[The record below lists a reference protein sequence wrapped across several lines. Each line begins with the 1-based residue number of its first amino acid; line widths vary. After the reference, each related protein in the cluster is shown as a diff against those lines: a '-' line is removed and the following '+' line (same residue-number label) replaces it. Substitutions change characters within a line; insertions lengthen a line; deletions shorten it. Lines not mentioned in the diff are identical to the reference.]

1 MSIRL
6 DYTADVQQE
15 IDTWGDKPITS
26 MIVRRAPVMAWIE
39 TFFGFITAGQWDK
52 VKQKYGYDKFY
63 HLSLI
68 VTYATA
74 PTQTDTVTMNFLV
87 DDMMPQR
94 SEGIKV
100 VVEKLALVNVSRR
113 LDTKPNSE
121 FHTVDMRGRVVT
133 LGQMLE
139 RTRRLMGDQAFF
151 TYDAFSNNCQVFVK
165 SLLESEHLL
174 SREGYEFLFQPV
186 DKLLKELPSYTSKVA
201 RFVTNL
207 GGIMTGVINGYKPSG
222 TYVRA

>member
-1 MSIRL
+1 M
-6 DYTADVQQE
+6 DYTADVRQE
-15 IDTWGDKPITS
+15 IEKWGDKPIQSIT
-26 MIVRRAPVMAWIE
+26 IRRAPVLAWIE
-39 TFFGFITAGQWDK
+39 KFFSLITAGQWNT

-68 VTYATA
+68 LTYATA
-74 PTQTDTVTMNFLV
+74 PTKTDTVTMNFLV
-87 DDMMPQR
+87 DDTMPQR

-100 VVEKLALVNVSRR
+100 IVEKLALVNVGRN

-121 FHTVDMRGRVVT
+121 YMPVDMRGRVIT

-165 SLLESEHLL
+165 NLLSSQHLL
-174 SREGYEFLFQPV
+174 TKEAYEFLFQPI
-186 DKLLKELPSYTSKVA
+186 DKLIKELPSYTSKVA
-201 RFVTNL
+201 KFVTNL
-207 GGIMTGVINGYKPSG
+207 GGIMTGVVNGYKPTGS
-222 TYVRA
+222 YIRA